1 MNEEIE
7 KMIGKQVVV
16 DTDSHL
22 VYMGVLRKVGEDYIA
37 IKEVDVHSVNDS
49 QTSREIYVMESKR
62 YGVRENRRDT
72 LILMRRIVSISCLD
86 DVKEE

>member
-1 MNEEIE
+1 MNEELE

-22 VYMGVLRKVGEDYIA
+22 VYLGVLTKVGKDYISVR
-37 IKEVDVHSVNDS
+37 EVDVHSVNDT

-62 YGVRENRRDT
+62 YGIRENRKDT
-72 LILMRRIVSISCLD
+72 VILMRRIVSVSCLD